1 MGCCWRWVSL
11 STLLILKLVFFL
23 IHQIMC
29 SVIFVVC
36 FSSIYQRSNQQLVL
50 TVTTPPLANDPFTL
64 DYSPEQGFEGA
75 AVIVAHRKGCAN
87 GNASQLW
94 RYDPITGFIEAF
106 SADTTNRGTVNLIWS
121 NGQQLYLNEANCIT
135 TLESRRKR
143 DGRYQLVD
151 SFNFGEV
158 SRQGINSSPPRA
170 NFPWKIVKENMRNN
184 RFHAKYEKKVLFF
197 SCQNL
202 STETRGRGKENLET
216 FVRKADFTLIYHF
229 ISGPNKKIRFP
240 NTATYS
246 LVWKLGLSAWKYASL
261 YNFRLSYCCVVREY
275 DMTNWGSFGLFE
287 HLNDYCPSLKFDSTT
302 R

>member
-1 MGCCWRWVSL
+1 
-11 STLLILKLVFFL
+11 
-23 IHQIMC
+23 MC

-170 NFPWKIVKENMRNN
+170 NFPWKIVKETWETTVFTPNMRKKYCS
-184 RFHAKYEKKVLFF
+184 FHIKICQRKQEVEERKTRNFRTQSGFYADLPFYFGPYQKDTVSKHCDVLACVETWFVFLKVRQPL
-197 SCQNL
+197 QL
-202 STETRGRGKENLET
+202 
-216 FVRKADFTLIYHF
+216 
-229 ISGPNKKIRFP
+229 
-240 NTATYS
+240 S
-246 LVWKLGLSAWKYASL
+246 LVLLL
-261 YNFRLSYCCVVREY
+261 CC
-275 DMTNWGSFGLFE
+275 
-287 HLNDYCPSLKFDSTT
+287 
-302 R
+302 

>member
-1 MGCCWRWVSL
+1 MGK
-11 STLLILKLVFFL
+11 LKYFINFEIGFFFFL

-29 SVIFVVC
+29 SVIFLVC

-135 TLESRRKR
+135 TLESHRRR

-151 SFNFGEV
+151 SFNFGAV
-158 SRQGINSSPPRA
+158 SRQGINSSRPRA

-202 STETRGRGKENLET
+202 STETRGRGKE
-216 FVRKADFTLIYHF
+216 K
-229 ISGPNKKIRFP
+229 SK
-240 NTATYS
+240 
-246 LVWKLGLSAWKYASL
+246 
-261 YNFRLSYCCVVREY
+261 LSYTKRILRWF
-275 DMTNWGSFGLFE
+275 TILFRVLPKRYGFQTLRRTRLCGNLVCQPE
-287 HLNDYCPSLKFDSTT
+287 STPASTT
-302 R
+302 FACLTTVLLGSMIWQTGVVLDSLNT

>member
-151 SFNFGEV
+151 SFNFG
-158 SRQGINSSPPRA
+158 
-170 NFPWKIVKENMRNN
+170 
-184 RFHAKYEKKVLFF
+184 
-197 SCQNL
+197 
-202 STETRGRGKENLET
+202 
-216 FVRKADFTLIYHF
+216 
-229 ISGPNKKIRFP
+229 
-240 NTATYS
+240 
-246 LVWKLGLSAWKYASL
+246 
-261 YNFRLSYCCVVREY
+261 
-275 DMTNWGSFGLFE
+275 
-287 HLNDYCPSLKFDSTT
+287 
-302 R
+302 

>member
-1 MGCCWRWVSL
+1 MYLLLSWREN
-11 STLLILKLVFFL
+11 LKLFFVKRSWRILLRDGLLLKMGKLKYFINFFCFLFFFL

-29 SVIFVVC
+29 LVIFVVC

-135 TLESRRKR
+135 TL
-143 DGRYQLVD
+143 
-151 SFNFGEV
+151 
-158 SRQGINSSPPRA
+158 
-170 NFPWKIVKENMRNN
+170 
-184 RFHAKYEKKVLFF
+184 
-197 SCQNL
+197 
-202 STETRGRGKENLET
+202 
-216 FVRKADFTLIYHF
+216 
-229 ISGPNKKIRFP
+229 
-240 NTATYS
+240 
-246 LVWKLGLSAWKYASL
+246 
-261 YNFRLSYCCVVREY
+261 
-275 DMTNWGSFGLFE
+275 
-287 HLNDYCPSLKFDSTT
+287 
-302 R
+302 